1 MDIID
6 LNIPSKFAHSI
17 FLDRDGKEINLKK
30 GYVDIFYTLV
40 YLGRRKL
47 FELNNDCLLN
57 DTIELEN
64 GKKKNGKKLKDNI
77 NYNMDLS
84 FEFCEIS
91 SLIFEAKQQS
101 KGKKEGKHNSR
112 YNEIRKFIDEFKDV
126 YVKTNIFD
134 KDKKEGSE
142 TIKVFDKLEV
152 SNSDNLCLDVVFA
165 EEYISPYMI
174 TKEYFKKV
182 RLEILYRLNSIY
194 LKKMYLF
201 LKDYS
206 NCEKKTNKDNIS
218 MFLGMDY
225 SKRKIELYLY
235 EINKYSDIKVKLIRP
250 KYGKKSDIKFT
261 IKNQDYFVNDKAKY
275 DYERKCGL
283 NEFIMKDCRRIAD
296 IKISN
301 GETIDDYDRYIDGIF
316 KNKTKSEHEFLRYES
331 MYEVKQYISYYKD
344 SMEKE
349 LDRNEKFPMLC
360 FRHKDENGDCISL
373 VVDNDYKLV
382 NFSSLAVIA
391 SDAIETAIY
400 LNNLIINEN
409 ISFEIHYHFSGKN
422 KNWLMMYF

>member
-1 MDIID
+1 
-6 LNIPSKFAHSI
+6 
-17 FLDRDGKEINLKK
+17 
-30 GYVDIFYTLV
+30 
-40 YLGRRKL
+40 
-47 FELNNDCLLN
+47 
-57 DTIELEN
+57 
-64 GKKKNGKKLKDNI
+64 
-77 NYNMDLS
+77 MDLS

-165 EEYISPYMI
+165 EEYISPYMV

-194 LKKMYLF
+194 SKKMYLF

-235 EINKYSDIKVKLIRP
+235 EINKYSDIKVELIRP
-250 KYGKKSDIKFT
+250 KHGKKSEIKFT
-261 IKNQDYFVNDKAKY
+261 IKNQDYFTNYKEKDDFEY
-275 DYERKCGL
+275 KCDL
-283 NEFIMKDCRRIAD
+283 NKFIMEDCIRIAD

-301 GETIDDYDRYIDGIF
+301 DEIIDDYDRYIDGTF
-316 KNKTKSEHEFLRYES
+316 KNKTKSEHEFSRYEC
-331 MYEVKQYISYYKD
+331 MYNVKQYISDSKD
-344 SMEKE
+344 SMKEK
-349 LDRNEKFPMLC
+349 LDRNEKFPMLYFC
-360 FRHKDENGDCISL
+360 HEDENGDCISF

-382 NFSSLAVIA
+382 NFFSPTTVIA
-391 SDAIETAIY
+391 SDAIETAFY
-400 LNNLIINEN
+400 LDNLIINEN
-409 ISFEIHYHFSGKN
+409 ILFRIHYFSGKN
-422 KNWLMMYF
+422 KDWSMMYF